1 MPVRAAPE
9 LDNGAA
15 QMWSLVAFLIA
26 GLTRSIL
33 PSPTVH
39 VRPVGGFIDRVLREG
54 AVRSVTMRRLL
65 TRLEDDDVIVYVA
78 AGSASGQRDPA
89 HLQFVSGSAGQ
100 RYLRITINLLGNR
113 RTMAV
118 LLAHELHHAREV
130 AAHPEVID
138 QKSMERLYE
147 QLGWR
152 RPGRTSAFETRG
164 SSAVSARVLAEM
176 SGEMSG
182 RMSGMPPGHT
192 KEGCP

>member
-1 MPVRAAPE
+1 MPVRTAPE
-9 LDNGAA
+9 LDNEAA

-26 GLTRSIL
+26 GLTPSIL
-33 PSPTVH
+33 PSPSVH
-39 VRPVGGFIDRVLREG
+39 VRPVDGFIDRVLREG

-65 TRLEDDDVIVYVA
+65 TRLDDDDVIVYVV
-78 AGSASGQRDPA
+78 AGSASQRDPA

-100 RYLRITINLLGNR
+100 RYLRITINLLGDR

-138 QKSMERLYE
+138 QESMERLYE
-147 QLGWR
+147 RLGWR

-182 RMSGMPPGHT
+182 MPPGHT